1 MIQLRKWQEEALL
14 KFKSN
19 NSKGIIEAST
29 GSGKTILGLKLIEE
43 NKNKKILVVVPTAQ
57 LMYQWKDEILTKV
70 GQDIVIS
77 LLGDGNKDI
86 PPMTSSVTIAIIN
99 SVRNVNWNH
108 PAAKY
113 DILICDEIH
122 RYASPENSK
131 LFKGN
136 FLVKLGLTGT
146 LERSDGMETI
156 LHKYIGPT
164 IYTLTNEDSRKAG
177 YTAEYEVECVKCAM
191 NTSEKT
197 EYMLLNNNVKKYM
210 MVFNNNFKELQRN
223 FKSGPRTSS
232 YRSALE
238 GMRNIS
244 KRKSFLNSVQSKHDI
259 SVNLCMKNQDKKIIL
274 FDEIQDSANS
284 IYDDLHSRGLNPV
297 IYHSGIKAKEK
308 KEAIKKFLDG
318 TSKILVTV
326 KALDE
331 GLDVKDVDV
340 GIIVNGNSQKRQAI
354 QRLGRLLRKKE
365 GKVSKLYMLYVPET
379 KDEDYVKKRII
390 SFGKSPK
397 DILITNPL
405 PIINIENWAI

>member
-1 MIQLRKWQEEALL
+1 MIQLRKWQEEALAQ
-14 KFKSN
+14 FKLN
-19 NSKGIIEAST
+19 NSKAIVEATT

-43 NKNKKILVVVPTAQ
+43 NQDKRILVVVPTTQ
-57 LMYQWKDEILTKV
+57 LMYQWKEEILKKV
-70 GQDIVIS
+70 GSGIIIS

-86 PPMTSSVTIAIIN
+86 PPMTPSVTISVVN
-99 SVRNVNWNH
+99 SVRGVNWNH

-122 RYASPENSK
+122 RYASPENAK
-131 LFKGN
+131 IFQGN
-136 FLVKLGLTGT
+136 FNQKIGLTAT
-146 LERSDGMETI
+146 LERSDGMEVI

-164 IYTLTNEDSRKAG
+164 VYTLNNEDAKNAG
-177 YTAEYEVECVKCAM
+177 YVCDYDIECVKCAM
-191 NTSEKT
+191 TNPEKA
-197 EYMLLNNNVKKYM
+197 EYTLFNNNVKKYM
-210 MVFNNNFKELQRN
+210 MVFNNSFKELQKN
-223 FKSGPRTSS
+223 FKNGPRGTS

-238 GMRNIS
+238 GMRSIS
-244 KRKSFLNSVQSKHDI
+244 KRKSFLTSVKSKHDVAI
-259 SVNLCMKNQDKKIIL
+259 NLCLKNNDKKIIL
-274 FDEIQDSANS
+274 FDEIQTSAND
-284 IYDDLHSRGLNPV
+284 IYDDLNNRGMNPV

-308 KEAIKKFLDG
+308 KEAIEKFLDG
-318 TSKILVTV
+318 RSKILVTV

-331 GLDVKDVDV
+331 GLDVEDVDI

-390 SFGKSPK
+390 AFGKSPR

-405 PIINIENWAI
+405 PIVNIENWAI